1 MDFYNYMLTIQQEVM
16 KACIKKG
23 EAMRIQKDTTYGYV
37 YIADPTGQSALSVP
51 DRLFVLDINHPDGR
65 AMPNLVQ
72 MFNEAKNSMC
82 IELTN
87 DIFQTNR
94 GTQLVKMRAPESG
107 TEIWINSKFLGY
119 FKGVK
124 HLRYGYFGFRE
135 SYIVCA
141 YLDTNFTVLGI
152 TIPLKPKREGQA

>member
-23 EAMRIQKDTTYGYV
+23 DAMRIQEDRTYGNV
-37 YIADPTGQSALSVP
+37 YIADPTGQSALCVP
-51 DRLFVLDINHPDGR
+51 DRLFVLDINHPDR
-65 AMPNLVQ
+65 RNMPNLVQ

-94 GTQLVKMRAPESG
+94 GTQLVKMRTPESG

-124 HLRYGYFGFRE
+124 HLRYGYFEYRG
-135 SYIVCA
+135 SHIICA

-152 TIPLKPKREGQA
+152 TIPQKPKREGQA

>member
-1 MDFYNYMLTIQQEVM
+1 M

-23 EAMRIQKDTTYGYV
+23 EAMRIQEDKTYRNV
-37 YIADPTGQSALSVP
+37 YIADPTGQSALCVP
-51 DRLFVLDINHPDGR
+51 DRLFVLDINHPDRR

-119 FKGVK
+119 FKGIK
-124 HLRYGYFGFRE
+124 HLRYGYFKFRE
-135 SYIVCA
+135 SYIICA

-152 TIPLKPKREGQA
+152 AIPQKPKREEQA

>member
-51 DRLFVLDINHPDGR
+51 DRLFVLDINHPDRR

-87 DIFQTNR
+87 DIFQTNH

-124 HLRYGYFGFRE
+124 HLRYGYFRFRGRVRHE
-135 SYIVCA
+135 RRS
-141 YLDTNFTVLGI
+141 DRVL
-152 TIPLKPKREGQA
+152 TR